1 MVIKRILVATDG
13 SATAQ
18 DAVAW
23 AADLAAPLGAEVVLV
38 SVIDFA
44 NLGLSAGFGF
54 PILEETQMRVLL
66 NQELN
71 GAWSER
77 MREAQV
83 NFRTLVREGNP
94 APAIVQTAADEGA
107 DLIVMGSRG
116 RSGLSELLVGSVAHH
131 VTHHAPTPVVIVPP
145 SATSRATQ
153 ALAKSVRLEMRPS
166 GPVAAARLQRSR
178 RVRLSVVI
186 LPAQPHVRRFERTE
200 RHVSNHERWRHPAGW
215 TGKCSF
221 IPPRR

>member
-1 MVIKRILVATDG
+1 MAIKRILVATDG

-18 DAVAW
+18 EAVAW
-23 AADLAAPLGAEVVLV
+23 AADLAATLGAEVVLM

-54 PILEETQMRVLL
+54 PILEETQMRERL

-83 NFRTLVREGNP
+83 NFRTLVSEGNP
-94 APAIVQTAADEGA
+94 APAIVQTAADEEA

-116 RSGLSELLVGSVAHH
+116 RSGLNELLVGSVAHR
-131 VTHHAPTPVVIVPP
+131 VTHHARTPVVIVPP

-153 ALAKSVRLEMRPS
+153 ALANSVRLGREQRFLPPVTFAS
-166 GPVAAARLQRSR
+166 GALVP
-178 RVRLSVVI
+178 
-186 LPAQPHVRRFERTE
+186 
-200 RHVSNHERWRHPAGW
+200 
-215 TGKCSF
+215 
-221 IPPRR
+221 